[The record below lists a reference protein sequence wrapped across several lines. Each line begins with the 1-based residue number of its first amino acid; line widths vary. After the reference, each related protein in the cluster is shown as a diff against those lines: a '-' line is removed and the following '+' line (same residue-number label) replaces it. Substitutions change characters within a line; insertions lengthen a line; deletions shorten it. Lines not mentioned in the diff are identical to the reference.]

1 MTQNKITQNKSS
13 CDTNGALCSM
23 PDTVAALL
31 NGTELETAQTMFIKT
46 SEGINNRLGWLEY
59 SLFLLDKK
67 VLAQDPIYD
76 QNDHVIN
83 DLYTAFSDQN
93 GSTLLLLKI
102 LHNFAATFQNTEYAT
117 AVGDGLRLFDG
128 PKDYNIL
135 SLVADALTDKTL
147 NDINFSILGDISDVK
162 SAFYQYVQALNGGSK
177 FDAWFEEY
185 LALKK
190 DIGSLDCIQE
200 MIHHLQHNL
209 NELCKT
215 VSSQYLAIK
224 ALAQFST
231 SVTSEVSNLA
241 HILEVNGILP
251 MHAKTSSVSYYID
264 SIEESSEK
272 LLHKLD
278 DLNHYTYILN
288 DVFI

>member
-93 GSTLLLLKI
+93 GSTLLLFKI

-135 SLVADALTDKTL
+135 SLVADALTDKAL

-200 MIHHLQHNL
+200 MIHHLKQNL

-272 LLHKLD
+272 LLHDLD